1 MKRNQLK
8 EKLERIEDRNQE
20 LERQL
25 DRVRYQIKTLQH
37 VFITA
42 GITIKRD
49 GQIAEG
55 IVMFDGEPYSVLRD
69 R

>member
-1 MKRNQLK
+1 MLNKSLK
-8 EKLERIEDRNQE
+8 DKLTEMEDENAE
-20 LERQL
+20 LWRQV
-25 DRVRYQIKTLQH
+25 DRLKYQIKTLQH

>member
-1 MKRNQLK
+1 MKRRNLK
-8 EKLERIEDRNQE
+8 EELLRLEDWNLE

-49 GQIAEG
+49 GEIAEG

>member
-1 MKRNQLK
+1 MRNKQLRDNLDR
-8 EKLERIEDRNQE
+8 LEDWNLE

-49 GQIAEG
+49 GEIAEG

>member
-1 MKRNQLK
+1 MLNKSLK
-8 EKLERIEDRNQE
+8 DKLTEIEDENAE
-20 LERQL
+20 LWRQV
-25 DRVRYQIKTLQH
+25 DRLKYQIKTLQQ

>member
-1 MKRNQLK
+1 MKRIDLK
-8 EKLERIEDRNQE
+8 ERLLE
-20 LERQL
+20 LEDNSEDLYRQI
-25 DRVRYQIKTLQH
+25 DRLKYQIKTLQH

-42 GITIKRD
+42 GITVKRD
-49 GQIAEG
+49 GEIAEG

>member
-1 MKRNQLK
+1 MKRRNLK
-8 EKLERIEDRNQE
+8 EELLRLEDWNLE

-25 DRVRYQIKTLQH
+25 DRIRYQIKTLQH

-49 GQIAEG
+49 GEIAEG